1 MRGEFTMLKREY
13 YLNKIRD
20 FYNVNSLIKV
30 LCGLR
35 RSGKSVI
42 LKQIIDEIHAR
53 GVKDDHIIYIN
64 FESLD
69 YVNITNAVELNSYI
83 KSLVKDKKTYYV
95 FLDEV
100 QKVAEFEKAI
110 NSLRITDQFS
120 IFIAG
125 SNSKMTFLELSTD
138 LSGRYVSF
146 RVNPLSFKEVVE
158 FTNTKKEKYFD
169 LLLDIFEWG
178 TLPQRF
184 MFDNKESR
192 ENYIRDVYDSILLK
206 DVVDRLGITDITS
219 FNRILQY
226 VLETETREFS
236 ATNVL
241 DYLEKNNNKVATDT
255 LYKYLDALCSTFIV
269 NRVYRYDINGKSVLK
284 SLNKFYATDLGVKKI
299 KTNSKEVNYSQA
311 FENMIYNELINKG
324 YEVYI
329 GKIFKGEIDFIA
341 SKDKSIKYIQA
352 CYDLSNEETRNRE
365 FRAFDNIDDN
375 YPRYVISKDSED
387 YSQKGIKH
395 LNIFDFLMNDDF

>member
-1 MRGEFTMLKREY
+1 MLKRNY

-20 FYNVNSLIKV
+20 FYHVNSLIKI

-42 LKQIIDEIHAR
+42 LQQIIEEIKES
-53 GVKDDHIIYIN
+53 GVKDNHIIFIN

-69 YVNITNAVELNSYI
+69 YAYITNAIELNNYI
-83 KSLVKDKKTYYV
+83 KSLVQDKETYYV

-100 QKVAEFEKAI
+100 QKVNEFEKAI

-120 IFIAG
+120 IFITG

-146 RVNPLSFKEVVE
+146 RINPLSFKEVVE
-158 FTNTKKEKYFD
+158 ITNTKQENYFD

-184 MFDNKESR
+184 IFENNNSK

-206 DVVDRLGITDITS
+206 DIVDRLGISDVTS
-219 FNRILQY
+219 FNKILQY
-226 VLETETREFS
+226 ILETETREFS
-236 ATNVL
+236 VTNVL
-241 DYLEKNNNKVATDT
+241 DYLNKSGNKVATDT
-255 LYKYLDALCSTFIV
+255 LYKYLEALCSTFII
-269 NRVYRYDINGKSVLK
+269 NRVYRYDINGKAVLK

-299 KTNSKEVNYSQA
+299 KTNSKEINYSQS
-311 FENMIYNELINKG
+311 FENIIYNELIKKG

-329 GKIFKGEIDFIA
+329 GKTKEGEIDFIA
-341 SKDKSIKYIQA
+341 SKNKNIKYIQA

-365 FRAFDNIDDN
+365 FNAFNNISDN
-375 YPRYVISKDSED
+375 YPKYVISTNKED
-387 YSQKGIKH
+387 YSQNGIKH
-395 LNIFDFLMNDDF
+395 LNIFDFLMGDNF

>member
-1 MRGEFTMLKREY
+1 MLKREY

-42 LKQIIDEIHAR
+42 LKQIIDEIHVR

>member
-1 MRGEFTMLKREY
+1 MLKREY

-329 GKIFKGEIDFIA
+329 GKTFKGEIDFIA

>member
-1 MRGEFTMLKREY
+1 MLKRKH
-13 YLNKIRD
+13 YLDKIRD
-20 FYNVNSLIKV
+20 FYNVNSLIKI

-42 LKQIIDEIHAR
+42 LEQIMEEIKMS
-53 GVKDDHIIYIN
+53 GISDDHIIYIN

-69 YVNITNAVELNSYI
+69 YSNITNALELNAFL
-83 KSLVKDKKTYYV
+83 KSFVKDRDTYYV

-100 QKVAEFEKAI
+100 QKVSDFEKAI
-110 NSLRITDQFS
+110 NSLRITNQFS
-120 IFIAG
+120 IFITG

-146 RVNPLSFKEVVE
+146 RVNPLSFREVVE
-158 FTNTKKEKYFD
+158 LTNTKKEDYKK

-184 MFDNKESR
+184 VFDNITSR
-192 ENYIRDVYDSILLK
+192 ENYILDVYDSILLK
-206 DVVDRLGITDITS
+206 DVVDRLGITDVTS
-219 FNRILQY
+219 FNKVLQY

-236 ATNVL
+236 FNNVL
-241 DYLEKNNNKVATDT
+241 KYLEENNNKIATDT
-255 LYKYLDALCSTFIV
+255 LYRYLEALCSTFIV
-269 NRVYRYDINGKSVLK
+269 NRVYRYDIKGKNVLK

-299 KTNSKEVNYSQA
+299 KTNSKEINYSQA
-311 FENMIYNELINKG
+311 FENVVYNELINKG
-324 YEVYI
+324 YEVFV
-329 GKIFKGEIDFIA
+329 GKTTKGEIDFIA
-341 SKDKSIKYIQA
+341 SKSKTIKYIQV

-365 FRAFDNIDDN
+365 FSAFDSIDDN
-375 YPRYVISKDSED
+375 YPKYVISMDEED

-395 LNIFDFLMNDDF
+395 LNIFEFLLNEDF

>member
-1 MRGEFTMLKREY
+1 MLKREY
-13 YLNKIRD
+13 YLKKIRD
-20 FYNVNSLIKV
+20 FYDVNSLIKI

-42 LKQIIDEIHAR
+42 LKQIIDEIR
-53 GVKDDHIIYIN
+53 LNGVDDEHIIYIN

-69 YVNITNAVELNSYI
+69 YSDITTAVDLNKYI
-83 KSLVKDKKTYYV
+83 KGFVKDKKTYYV

-100 QKVAEFEKAI
+100 QKVKDFEKAI

-120 IFIAG
+120 IFITG

-146 RVNPLSFKEVVE
+146 RVNPLSFREVVTL
-158 FTNTKKEKYFD
+158 TNTPKENYYN

-184 MFDNKESR
+184 MFNNVESR
-192 ENYIRDVYDSILLK
+192 ENYISDVYDSILLK

-236 ATNVL
+236 ASNVL
-241 DYLEKNNNKVATDT
+241 EYLEKNGNKIATDT
-255 LYKYLDALCSTFIV
+255 LYKYLDALCTTFIV

-299 KTNSKEVNYSQA
+299 KTNNREINYSQA
-311 FENMIYNELINKG
+311 FENIVYNELINKG
-324 YEVYI
+324 YNVYI
-329 GKIFKGEIDFIA
+329 GKTSKGEIDFIA
-341 SKDKSIKYIQA
+341 SKSGNIKYIQA
-352 CYDLSNEETRNRE
+352 CYDLSNIDTRNRE
-365 FRAFDNIDDN
+365 FNAFNNINDN
-375 YPRYVISKDSED
+375 YPKYVISKDDED
-387 YSQKGIKH
+387 YSQNGIKH

>member
-1 MRGEFTMLKREY
+1 MLKREY

-42 LKQIIDEIHAR
+42 LKQIIDEIQTN
-53 GVKDDHIIYIN
+53 GIKEDHIIYIN
-64 FESLD
+64 FESLE
-69 YVNITNAVELNSYI
+69 YANITNAIELNNYI
-83 KSLVKDKKTYYV
+83 KNLVKDKKTYYV

-100 QKVAEFEKAI
+100 QKVVEFEKAI

-120 IFIAG
+120 IFITG

-158 FTNTKKEKYFD
+158 FTNTKEENYLE

-206 DVVDRLGITDITS
+206 DVVDRLGIIDITS
-219 FNRILQY
+219 FNKILQY

-269 NRVYRYDINGKSVLK
+269 NRVYRYDINGKNVLK

-329 GKIFKGEIDFIA
+329 GKTPKGEIDFIA
-341 SKDKSIKYIQA
+341 SKDKNIKYIQA

-375 YPRYVISKDSED
+375 YPKYVISKDSED
-387 YSQKGIKH
+387 YSQRGIKH

>member
-1 MRGEFTMLKREY
+1 MLKRNY

-20 FYNVNSLIKV
+20 FYYVNSLIKV

-42 LKQIIDEIHAR
+42 LQQIIEEIKES
-53 GVKDDHIIYIN
+53 GVKDNHIIYIN

-69 YVNITNAVELNSYI
+69 YANITNAIELNNYI
-83 KSLVKDKKTYYV
+83 KSLVKDKNTYYI

-100 QKVAEFEKAI
+100 QKVKEFEKAI

-120 IFIAG
+120 IFITG

-146 RVNPLSFKEVVE
+146 RINPLSFKEVVE
-158 FTNTKKEKYFD
+158 ITSTKPENYFD

-184 MFDNKESR
+184 IFENNDSK

-206 DVVDRLGITDITS
+206 DVVDRLGISDVTS
-219 FNRILQY
+219 FNKILQY

-241 DYLEKNNNKVATDT
+241 DYLDKHGNKVATDT
-255 LYKYLDALCSTFIV
+255 LYKYLEALCSTFII
-269 NRVYRYDINGKSVLK
+269 NRVYRYDINGKAVLK

-299 KTNSKEVNYSQA
+299 KTNSKEINYSQA
-311 FENMIYNELINKG
+311 FENLIYNELIKKG
-324 YEVYI
+324 YDVYI
-329 GKIFKGEIDFIA
+329 GKTKEGEIDFIA
-341 SKDKSIKYIQA
+341 SKNKDIKYIQA

-365 FRAFDNIDDN
+365 FNAFNNIGDN
-375 YPRYVISKDSED
+375 YPKYVISTNKED
-387 YSQKGIKH
+387 YSQNGIKH
-395 LNIFDFLMNDDF
+395 LNIFDFLMDDQF

>member
-1 MRGEFTMLKREY
+1 MLKRKH
-13 YLNKIRD
+13 YLDKIRD
-20 FYNVNSLIKV
+20 FYNVNSLIKI

-42 LKQIIDEIHAR
+42 LEQIIEEIKES
-53 GVKDDHIIYIN
+53 GINDSHIIYIN

-69 YVNITNAVELNSYI
+69 YANITNALELNDFI
-83 KSLVKDKKTYYV
+83 KSFVKDKDTYYV

-100 QKVAEFEKAI
+100 QKVSEFEKAI
-110 NSLRITDQFS
+110 NSLRITNQFS
-120 IFIAG
+120 IFITG

-146 RVNPLSFKEVVE
+146 RVNPLSFREVVE
-158 FTNTKKEKYFD
+158 LTNTKKEDYKK

-184 MFDNKESR
+184 MFENVASR
-192 ENYIRDVYDSILLK
+192 ENYILDVYDSILLK

-219 FNRILQY
+219 FNKILQY

-236 ATNVL
+236 ANNVL
-241 DYLEKNNNKVATDT
+241 KYLEENNNKIATDT
-255 LYKYLDALCSTFIV
+255 LYKYLEALCSTFIV
-269 NRVYRYDINGKSVLK
+269 NRVYRYDIKGKNVLK

-299 KTNSKEVNYSQA
+299 KTNSKEINYSQA
-311 FENMIYNELINKG
+311 FENVVYNELINKG
-324 YEVYI
+324 YEVFV
-329 GKIFKGEIDFIA
+329 GKITKGEIDFIA
-341 SKDKSIKYIQA
+341 SKSNEIKYIQA

-365 FRAFDNIDDN
+365 FSAFDSIDDN
-375 YPRYVISKDSED
+375 YPKYVISMDEED
-387 YSQKGIKH
+387 YSQKGVKH
-395 LNIFDFLMNDDF
+395 LNIFEFLLNEDF

>member
-1 MRGEFTMLKREY
+1 MLKREY
-13 YLNKIRD
+13 YLNKIKD
-20 FYNVNSLIKV
+20 FCHVNSLIKI

-42 LKQIIDEIHAR
+42 LKQIIDEIKAD
-53 GVKDDHIIYIN
+53 GVKDNHIIYIN
-64 FESLD
+64 FELLD
-69 YVNITNAVELNSYI
+69 YADITNAIELNNFI
-83 KSLVKDKKTYYV
+83 KEKVWDEETYYV

-100 QKVAEFEKAI
+100 QKVDEFERAI
-110 NSLRITDQFS
+110 NSLRVTDQFS
-120 IFIAG
+120 IFITG

-146 RVNPLSFKEVVE
+146 RVNPLSFKEVVQL
-158 FTNTKKEKYFD
+158 TNTKRENYMD

-184 MFDNKESR
+184 IFDNVQSR
-192 ENYIRDVYDSILLK
+192 ENYILDVYDSILLK

-219 FNRILQY
+219 FNKILQY

-241 DYLEKNNNKVATDT
+241 DYLERNNSRVSTDT

-269 NRVYRYDINGKSVLK
+269 NRVYRYDISGKGVLK
-284 SLNKFYATDLGVKKI
+284 SLNKFYATDLGIKKI
-299 KTNSKEVNYSQA
+299 KANSKEVNYSQA

-324 YEVYI
+324 YKVYI
-329 GKIFKGEIDFIA
+329 GKTSKGEIDFMA
-341 SKDKSIKYIQA
+341 SKNKETKYIQA
-352 CYDLSNEETRNRE
+352 CYDLSNEETRKRE
-365 FRAFDNIDDN
+365 FSAFDKIDDT
-375 YPRYVISKDSED
+375 YPKYVISKDYED

-395 LNIFDFLMNDDF
+395 LNIFDFLMDDDF

>member
-1 MRGEFTMLKREY
+1 MLKREY

-69 YVNITNAVELNSYI
+69 YVNITNVVELNSYI

>member
-1 MRGEFTMLKREY
+1 MLKREY

-42 LKQIIDEIHAR
+42 LKQIIDEIQTNEI
-53 GVKDDHIIYIN
+53 KEDHIIYIN

-69 YVNITNAVELNSYI
+69 YANITNAIELNNYI
-83 KSLVKDKKTYYV
+83 KSFVKDKKTYYV

-100 QKVAEFEKAI
+100 QKVVEFEKAI

-120 IFIAG
+120 IFITG

-158 FTNTKKEKYFD
+158 FTNTKEENYLE

-184 MFDNKESR
+184 TFDNKESR

-219 FNRILQY
+219 FNKILQY

-241 DYLEKNNNKVATDT
+241 DYLERNNNKVATDT

-269 NRVYRYDINGKSVLK
+269 NRVYRYDINGKNVLK

-329 GKIFKGEIDFIA
+329 GKTPKGEIDFIA
-341 SKDKSIKYIQA
+341 SKDKNIKYIQA
-352 CYDLSNEETRNRE
+352 CYDLSNEETRDRE

-375 YPRYVISKDSED
+375 YPKYVISKDSED
-387 YSQKGIKH
+387 YSQRGIKH

>member
-1 MRGEFTMLKREY
+1 MLKRTY
-13 YLNKIRD
+13 YLDKIRD
-20 FYNVNSLIKV
+20 FYFVNSLIKV

-42 LKQIIDEIHAR
+42 LQQIIEEIKDS
-53 GVKDDHIIYIN
+53 GVDDQHIIYIN

-69 YVNITNAVELNSYI
+69 YANITKAIELNNYI
-83 KSLVKDKKTYYV
+83 KSFVKDKKTYYI
-95 FLDEV
+95 FLDEI

-110 NSLRITDQFS
+110 NSLRITNQFS
-120 IFIAG
+120 IFITG

-158 FTNTKKEKYFD
+158 LTNTKPEKYFD

-178 TLPQRF
+178 SLPQRF
-184 MFDNKESR
+184 IFSNNDSR
-192 ENYIRDVYDSILLK
+192 ENYIRDVYDSIILK
-206 DVVDRLGITDITS
+206 DVVERLGISDITS
-219 FNRILQY
+219 FNKIFQY
-226 VLETETREFS
+226 ILETETREFS

-241 DYLEKNNNKVATDT
+241 DYLEKNGSKVATDT
-255 LYKYLDALCSTFIV
+255 LYKYLEAICSTFII
-269 NRVYRYDINGKSVLK
+269 NRVYRYDINGKAVLK

-299 KTNSKEVNYSQA
+299 KTNSKEINYSQA
-311 FENMIYNELINKG
+311 FENIIYNELINKG

-329 GKIFKGEIDFIA
+329 GKTKEGEIDFIA
-341 SKDKSIKYIQA
+341 SKNKDIKYIQA

-365 FRAFDNIDDN
+365 FKAFTNINNN
-375 YPRYVISKDSED
+375 YPKYIISTNKED
-387 YSQKGIKH
+387 YSQDGIKH
-395 LNIFDFLMNDDF
+395 INIFDFLMDDNF

>member
-1 MRGEFTMLKREY
+1 MLKREY

-42 LKQIIDEIHAR
+42 LKQIIDEIHVR

-329 GKIFKGEIDFIA
+329 GKTFKGEIDFIA

>member
-1 MRGEFTMLKREY
+1 MLKREY

-42 LKQIIDEIHAR
+42 LKQIIDEIQTN
-53 GVKDDHIIYIN
+53 GIKEDHIIYIN

-69 YVNITNAVELNSYI
+69 YANITNAIELNNYI
-83 KSLVKDKKTYYV
+83 KNLVKDKKTYYV

-100 QKVAEFEKAI
+100 QKVVEFEKAI

-120 IFIAG
+120 IFITG

-158 FTNTKKEKYFD
+158 FTNTKEENYLE
-169 LLLDIFEWG
+169 LLLNIFEWG

-206 DVVDRLGITDITS
+206 DVVDRLGIIDITS
-219 FNRILQY
+219 FNKILQY

-269 NRVYRYDINGKSVLK
+269 NRVYRYDINGKNVLK

-329 GKIFKGEIDFIA
+329 GKTPKGEIDFIA
-341 SKDKSIKYIQA
+341 SKDKNIKYIQA

-375 YPRYVISKDSED
+375 YPKYVISKDSED
-387 YSQKGIKH
+387 YSQRGIKH

>member
-1 MRGEFTMLKREY
+1 MLKRKY
-13 YLNKIRD
+13 YLDKIRD
-20 FYNVNSLIKV
+20 FYKVNSLIKI

-42 LKQIIDEIHAR
+42 LEQIIEEIR
-53 GVKDDHIIYIN
+53 ESGIKDDHIIYIN

-69 YVNITNAVELNSYI
+69 YSNITNALELNDFI
-83 KSLVKDKKTYYV
+83 KSFVKDKDTYYV

-100 QKVAEFEKAI
+100 QKVSDFEKAI
-110 NSLRITDQFS
+110 NSLRITNQFS
-120 IFIAG
+120 IFITG

-158 FTNTKKEKYFD
+158 LTNSKKEDYKK

-184 MFDNKESR
+184 MFENIASR
-192 ENYIRDVYDSILLK
+192 ENYILDVYDSILLK

-219 FNRILQY
+219 FNKILQY

-236 ATNVL
+236 ANNVL
-241 DYLEKNNNKVATDT
+241 KYLEENNNKIATDT
-255 LYKYLDALCSTFIV
+255 LYKYLEALCSTFIV
-269 NRVYRYDINGKSVLK
+269 NRVYRYDIKGKNVLK

-299 KTNSKEVNYSQA
+299 KTNSKEINYSQA
-311 FENMIYNELINKG
+311 FENVVYNELINKG
-324 YEVYI
+324 YEVFV
-329 GKIFKGEIDFIA
+329 GKTTKGEIDFIA
-341 SKDKSIKYIQA
+341 SKNKEIKYIQA

-365 FRAFDNIDDN
+365 FSAFDSIDDN
-375 YPRYVISKDSED
+375 YPKYVISMNDED
-387 YSQKGIKH
+387 YSQKGVKC
-395 LNIFDFLMNDDF
+395 LNIFDFLLDDNF

>member
-1 MRGEFTMLKREY
+1 MLKREY
-13 YLNKIRD
+13 YLKKIRD
-20 FYNVNSLIKV
+20 FYDVNSLIKI
-30 LCGLR
+30 LYGLR

-42 LKQIIDEIHAR
+42 LKQIIDEIR
-53 GVKDDHIIYIN
+53 LNGVDDEHIIYIN

-69 YVNITNAVELNSYI
+69 YADITTAGDLNKYI
-83 KSLVKDKKTYYV
+83 KGFVKDKKTYYV

-100 QKVAEFEKAI
+100 QKVKDFEKAI

-120 IFIAG
+120 IFITG

-146 RVNPLSFKEVVE
+146 RVNPLSFREVVTL
-158 FTNTKKEKYFD
+158 TNTPKENYYN

-184 MFDNKESR
+184 MFNNVESR
-192 ENYIRDVYDSILLK
+192 ENYISDVYDSILLK

-236 ATNVL
+236 ASNVL
-241 DYLEKNNNKVATDT
+241 EYLEKNGNKIATDT
-255 LYKYLDALCSTFIV
+255 LYKYLDALCTTFIV

-299 KTNSKEVNYSQA
+299 KTNNREINYSQA
-311 FENMIYNELINKG
+311 FENIVYNELINKG
-324 YEVYI
+324 YNVYV
-329 GKIFKGEIDFIA
+329 GKTLKGEIDFIA
-341 SKDKSIKYIQA
+341 SKSGNIKYIQA
-352 CYDLSNEETRNRE
+352 CYDLSNIDTRNRE
-365 FRAFDNIDDN
+365 FNAFNNINDN
-375 YPRYVISKDSED
+375 YPKYVISKDVED
-387 YSQKGIKH
+387 YSQNGIKH